1 MLELLPLLI
10 VLLVSAFVAVCVY
23 AGPKF
28 TYWRARKQQ
37 MDELDERYE
46 SLRKMR
52 RDLIYHIDWA
62 IDRGDR
68 QDAIKLEP
76 EVDRVDKELEE
87 LKKLYE
93 ELERGGK
100 LPGKSL

>member
-23 AGPKF
+23 AGPKI